1 MFLSMNANGQV
12 TRRAGLDGVSMS
24 GCEKQTNT
32 YNNGKLSTSDLTGNA
47 SYGLG
52 IYIFIM
58 AKYRP
63 EFGHKSQSSAW
74 NGISN
79 WLSLNRINGDVDS
92 HIENFLKSK
101 NVEISK
107 DKSINANRVQN
118 RFNEFKKF
126 IK

>member
-1 MFLSMNANGQV
+1 MSII
-12 TRRAGLDGVSMS
+12 VSDYEIS
-24 GCEKQTNT
+24 TI
-32 YNNGKLSTSDLTGNA
+32 NNRKPLLPDLPGNA

-79 WLSLNRINGDVDS
+79 WLSFSRINGDVNL

-118 RFNEFKKF
+118 KFNEFKKF
-126 IK
+126 MK